1 MILSRAGYR
10 YGMAN
15 GREVMDTS
23 WPADKPRVAACR
35 ACGYPTLAVNY
46 CAVCTSD
53 VLANPTY
60 PDPGV
65 TRAA

>member
-1 MILSRAGYR
+1 
-10 YGMAN
+10 
-15 GREVMDTS
+15 MDTS